1 MGQRDAL
8 LVFRTL
14 CKMAMKEGKEEL
26 IVRTKV
32 LSLELLQGLL
42 ESVSR
47 DFTVNFAFIDSIKMY
62 LCYALVRAYVSPV
75 EKVFQLACNI
85 FATLVTRFRESLKVC
100 ALNKGL
106 RPSRTYDA
114 CDTMLVLLRSTA
126 FLLVREEYMFRVLAS
141 AVVLLP
147 HMSIIYGW
155 F

>member
-1 MGQRDAL
+1 MPATIILLLQLQVLSLWRVSLLLCRGVDLESLLMGQRDAL

-47 DFTVNFAFIDSIKMY
+47 EFTVNFAFIDSIKMY

-100 ALNKGL
+100 G
-106 RPSRTYDA
+106 R
-114 CDTMLVLLRSTA
+114 
-126 FLLVREEYMFRVLAS
+126 
-141 AVVLLP
+141 
-147 HMSIIYGW
+147 
-155 F
+155 